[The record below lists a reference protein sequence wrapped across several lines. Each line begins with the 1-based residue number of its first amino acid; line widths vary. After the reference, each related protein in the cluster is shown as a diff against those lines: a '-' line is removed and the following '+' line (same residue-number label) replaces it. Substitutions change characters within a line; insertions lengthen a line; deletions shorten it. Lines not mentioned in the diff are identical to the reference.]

1 MLPLIY
7 VSASG
12 YLEEKSEIL
21 FVDHDLNTDAKKSS
35 FRAVKNMR
43 SQREIRKHT
52 EQQAAGGQSQQ
63 KRATESDLHR
73 LQILSEQMQNIKCVF
88 DSP

>member
-1 MLPLIY
+1 MLLLIY

-12 YLEEKSEIL
+12 YLAEKSEIL

-35 FRAVKNMR
+35 LKAVKNMR

-52 EQQAAGGQSQQ
+52 EQ
-63 KRATESDLHR
+63 
-73 LQILSEQMQNIKCVF
+73 
-88 DSP
+88 